1 MIWASAIKSRC
12 PLDRQSEEGHV
23 MDGCARLI
31 YWWRLTIHFCHE
43 SITDQAPTDYRYIAL
58 YCKSF
63 AARAV
68 QGVHGE
74 KVSYYEFC

>member
-43 SITDQAPTDYRYIAL
+43 SITDQAPTDYRYI
-58 YCKSF
+58 
-63 AARAV
+63 
-68 QGVHGE
+68 
-74 KVSYYEFC
+74 